1 MVTSNDYNLNG
12 ERENVVLILPQQDYL
27 FGQFDVLGE
36 LYTKHGADMIFAI
49 ANLFKKLWILRYLW
63 RLQLN

>member
-12 ERENVVLILPQQDYL
+12 ERENVVLILPQQDYT

-49 ANLFKKLWILRYLW
+49 ANLFKKL
-63 RLQLN
+63 